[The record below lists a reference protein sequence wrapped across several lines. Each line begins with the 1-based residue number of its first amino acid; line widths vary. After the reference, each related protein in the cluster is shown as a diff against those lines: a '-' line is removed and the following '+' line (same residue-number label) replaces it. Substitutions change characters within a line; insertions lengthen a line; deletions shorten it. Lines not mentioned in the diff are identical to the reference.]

1 MTTTSNK
8 MMIKTAS
15 RRLHPLQSW
24 MVGLLCALVAMV
36 GPMACSDD
44 DETQKHYEVTIEVNP
59 DADFSQYQTFD
70 VVDPTEDLDPEDTP
84 DGGVDG
90 GVGAPEDFL
99 ALKDELL
106 MSVVKEMEALGLT
119 LDTENP
125 DLMVS
130 PFMRVDEKTSDV
142 MFYSYFYGYY
152 WGYEFTWTVNIDYNL
167 GTLILDVVS
176 LGSSP
181 DINDDVLVFRGIAE
195 GVLSREIDVVLLQTR
210 NAVDAIFAGWP
221 EAETE

>member
-1 MTTTSNK
+1 MTAKNK
-8 MMIKTAS
+8 MMIKKDS
-15 RRLHPLQSW
+15 GRLHPLQLW
-24 MVGLLCALVAMV
+24 IVGLFIAVVTMVGS
-36 GPMACSDD
+36 MACED

-59 DADFSQYQTFD
+59 DVDFSQYKTFD
-70 VVDPTEDLDPEDTP
+70 VVDPTEDLDPEDLP
-84 DGGVDG
+84 DG

-106 MSVVKEMEALGLT
+106 MSIVKEMEALGLT

-130 PFMRVDEKTSDV
+130 PFMRVEEKTGDV

-152 WGYEFTWTVNIDYNL
+152 WGYEFTWTVTVDYGL

-181 DINDDVLVFRGIAE
+181 DINDDVLVFRGITE
-195 GVLSREIDVVLLQTR
+195 GVLGREIDVVLLQTR

-221 EAETE
+221 EAEAE

>member
-1 MTTTSNK
+1 
-8 MMIKTAS
+8 
-15 RRLHPLQSW
+15 

-36 GPMACSDD
+36 SPMACSDD
-44 DETQKHYEVTIEVNP
+44 DDTQERYEVTIEVNP
-59 DADFSQYQTFD
+59 DVDFSQFQTFD

-84 DGGVDG
+84 DGGV
-90 GVGAPEDFL
+90 GAPEDFL

-106 MSVVKEMEALGLT
+106 MSIVKEMEALGLT

-152 WGYEFTWTVNIDYNL
+152 WGYEYTWTVNIDYNL

-195 GVLSREIDVVLLQTR
+195 GVLGREIDVVLLQTR

-221 EAETE
+221 EAVAE

>member
-8 MMIKTAS
+8 MMKKTDS

-24 MVGLLCALVAMV
+24 MVGLLGALVAMV
-36 GPMACSDD
+36 GPLACSDD
-44 DETQKHYEVTIEVNP
+44 TATQERYQVTTEVNP
-59 DADFSQYQTFD
+59 DTDFSEFQTFD
-70 VVDPTEDLDPEDTP
+70 VVDPTEELDPEDLP
-84 DGGVDG
+84 DG

-99 ALKDELL
+99 AIKDELL
-106 MSVVKEMEALGLT
+106 MSIVKEMEALGLT

-125 DLMVS
+125 DLKVS
-130 PFMRVDEKTSDV
+130 PFMRVDEKTGDV

-152 WGYEFTWTVNIDYNL
+152 WGYEVTATVNVEYDL

-176 LGSSP
+176 LGESP
-181 DINDDVLVFRGIAE
+181 DINDDVLVFRGIVE
-195 GVLSREIDVVLLQTR
+195 GVLGREIDVVLLQTR

-221 EAETE
+221 EAEAE